1 MIYLKTKDQINKM
14 IDAGKI
20 LISVHHAL
28 RDKVKEGVTTM
39 ELNDFVD
46 DFIVSQGAYPEQ
58 KGYEG
63 FPYAICASVND
74 EICHGFPSDDV
85 VLKDGDIISIDM
97 VVNYKGWMA
106 DSCWSYAVGKLSEE
120 DQKLFDHTRE
130 AMYKAISIVDE
141 NVRVGEIGKC
151 IEAFTRPKG
160 YSIVKEFIGH
170 GIGKNMHEDPQV
182 FHYNAG
188 VKGPRIVK
196 GMAFTIEP
204 MICMGSAA
212 MKLDKNGWTARTKDG
227 SKCVQFEHTLALTD
241 NGVIITTDQGD
252 V

>member
-20 LISVHHAL
+20 LVSVHHAL

-58 KGYEG
+58 KGYQG

-85 VLKDGDIISIDM
+85 ILKDGDIISIDM

-106 DSCWSYAVGKLSEE
+106 DSCLSFAVGKLSEE
-120 DQKLFDHTRE
+120 DQNLFDHTRE
-130 AMYKAISIVDE
+130 AMYKA
-141 NVRVGEIGKC
+141 
-151 IEAFTRPKG
+151 
-160 YSIVKEFIGH
+160 
-170 GIGKNMHEDPQV
+170 
-182 FHYNAG
+182 
-188 VKGPRIVK
+188 
-196 GMAFTIEP
+196 
-204 MICMGSAA
+204 
-212 MKLDKNGWTARTKDG
+212 
-227 SKCVQFEHTLALTD
+227 
-241 NGVIITTDQGD
+241 
-252 V
+252 